1 MQQTDLNDAR
11 IIIVDDNPAN
21 VELLE
26 HILEHAGYTNIR
38 STTDPRTV
46 FDMCVAEAPD
56 LLLLDLMMPHLD
68 GMEVT
73 ERLQEQEALVH
84 VPVAILTSD
93 GSREAKKRALS
104 SGAKEFMTKP
114 LSPSEVRLRVANLLE
129 TRFLQLELQRQ
140 NEHLEDRVEERTA
153 ELEDARV
160 EILERLALAA
170 EYRDDDTGEHTKR
183 VGKESARLAASL
195 GLPPNEVEVIRR
207 AAPLHD
213 VGKIGIPDEI
223 LLKPGKLTAEEFGV
237 MKTHTTIGAQ
247 ILSGSRFPLL
257 QMAESIALAHHE
269 NWNGSGYPNGTRG
282 TDIPLPARIVSV
294 VDVFDSLTHE
304 RVYKEAWPAER
315 ALDLIEEEIENKFDP
330 TIAHAYLRI
339 LAPERLGD
347 GESKAEAS
355 DSEQASLG
363 AASGSR

>member
-1 MQQTDLNDAR
+1 MQQTDRSDAR

-26 HILEHAGYTNIR
+26 HILEHAGYTHIR
-38 STTDPRTV
+38 STTDPRAV
-46 FDMCVAEAPD
+46 FDMCAGEPPD

-68 GMEVT
+68 GMQVT
-73 ERLQEQEALVH
+73 ERLREEFEELAH

-104 SGAKEFMTKP
+104 SGAKDFMTKP

-140 NEHLEDRVEERTA
+140 NERLEERVRERTG
-153 ELEDARV
+153 ELEEARI

-170 EYRDDDTGEHTKR
+170 EYRDDETGEHTRR
-183 VGKESARLAASL
+183 VGRQSATLAAAL
-195 GLPPNEVEVIRR
+195 ELPAPEIELIRR

-213 VGKIGIPDEI
+213 VGKIGIPDNI
-223 LLKPGKLTAEEFGV
+223 LLKPGKLTPAEFERI
-237 MKTHTTIGAQ
+237 KSHTTIGAQ

-257 QMAESIALAHHE
+257 QMAEAIALSHHE
-269 NWNGSGYPNGTRG
+269 NWNGTGYPAGLRG
-282 TDIPLPARIVSV
+282 TEIPLPARIVSV

-304 RVYKEAWPAER
+304 RVYKEAWPEER
-315 ALDLIEEEIENKFDP
+315 ALDLIEQEIEGKFDP
-330 TIAHAYLRI
+330 TVARAYLRI
-339 LAPERLGD
+339 RAPERIEVERTPTD
-347 GESKAEAS
+347 VSAS
-355 DSEQASLG
+355 AP
-363 AASGSR
+363 A

>member
-26 HILEHAGYTNIR
+26 HILEHAGYSRIR

-46 FDMCVAEAPD
+46 FAMCAEEAPD

-68 GMEVT
+68 GMELT
-73 ERLQEQEALVH
+73 ERLQEQEALLH

-104 SGAKEFMTKP
+104 SGAKDFMTKP

-140 NEHLEDRVEERTA
+140 NEHLEERVAERTA
-153 ELEDARV
+153 ELEEARI

-170 EYRDDDTGEHTKR
+170 EYRDDDTGEHTRR
-183 VGKESARLAASL
+183 VGGESARLAAAL
-195 GLPPNEVEVIRR
+195 GLPPDEVEIIRR

-223 LLKPGKLTAEEFGV
+223 LLKPGKLTPEEFDV
-237 MKTHTTIGAQ
+237 MKTHTTIGVQ

-257 QMAESIALAHHE
+257 RMAEAIALNHHE
-269 NWNGSGYPNGTRG
+269 NWNGTGYPNGILG
-282 TDIPLPARIVSV
+282 TEIPLPARIVAV

-304 RVYKEAWPAER
+304 RVYKEAWPEER
-315 ALDLIEEEIENKFDP
+315 ALDLIEDEIESKFDP
-330 TIAHAYLRI
+330 TVARAYLRI
-339 LAPERLGD
+339 RAPERLE
-347 GESKAEAS
+347 ESTSAS
-355 DSEQASLG
+355 TPATTEPVLD
-363 AASGSR
+363 AASGSD

>member
-1 MQQTDLNDAR
+1 MQDTELNDAR

-26 HILEHAGYTNIR
+26 HILEHAGYSNIR

-46 FDMCVAEAPD
+46 FDMCAAEPPD
-56 LLLLDLMMPHLD
+56 LLLLDLMMPYLD

-104 SGAKEFMTKP
+104 SGAKDFMTKP

-140 NEHLEDRVEERTA
+140 NEHLEERVDERTA
-153 ELEDARV
+153 ELEEARI

-183 VGKESARLAASL
+183 VGRESARLAAAL
-195 GLPPNEVEVIRR
+195 GLPDKQVEVIRR

-223 LLKPGKLTAEEFGV
+223 LLKPGKLTPEEFEE

-257 QMAESIALAHHE
+257 QMAEAIALNHHE

-282 TDIPLPARIVSV
+282 TDIPLPARIVAV

-304 RVYKEAWPAER
+304 RVYKEAWPQER

-330 TIAHAYLRI
+330 TVAHAYLR
-339 LAPERLGD
+339 LRAPERLED
-347 GESKAEAS
+347 SSSASAAEGKP
-355 DSEQASLG
+355 ASLG
-363 AASGSR
+363 ATGGSK